1 MFYFYLTKNAHLISA
16 HNVKLQLG
24 FKNTFLRYP
33 EKPQA
38 VTQGKSVPV
47 GLTLPIRVPTSPFV
61 CGSRLR
67 VSGGL
72 CVHL

>member
-1 MFYFYLTKNAHLISA
+1 MLTSFLPVV
-16 HNVKLQLG
+16 VKLQLG

-47 GLTLPIRVPTSPFV
+47 GLAVPIRVPVSPFV
-61 CGSRLR
+61 CGSQLR
-67 VSGGL
+67 VSGDP
-72 CVHL
+72 CAHL